1 MNRIVNF
8 SSNLK
13 YYRVKNGFTQSQ
25 LAERIGY
32 TAKSVS
38 KWENG
43 GALPTTELVIQL
55 AELFCISI
63 DELMFEKTACNYFL
77 GIDGGGTKTVFKLVD
92 DNGLEVNTISK
103 GGCNPN
109 DIGMEKA
116 TAVLKE
122 GIREVCRGIPYGKIT
137 MFAGLSGG
145 GLTGDNVSVLN
156 RFFRQ
161 FGFFAFGNDSDIENL
176 VALSNQTKCILI
188 IMGTG
193 FMVYALNGT
202 SRKRLAGW
210 GQFFD
215 DGGSGYTLGRE
226 AITSVLC
233 AGDGTGRKTCMTAL
247 LEKRLGQ
254 TAQAY
259 LSKFYQGGKR
269 YIASFSD
276 VVFEAA
282 AKEDAVAREI
292 LEKNMQFVA
301 HRINTAAAEISEGT
315 SEEIS
320 VYFSGG
326 LLQHKEILF
335 PLIEK
340 YISGT
345 NCKLIKL
352 ESEPVEGALLRAK
365 KIFAQVCNEKM
376 TER

>member
-13 YYRVKNGFTQSQ
+13 YYRIKNGFTQSQ
-25 LAERIGY
+25 LAEQIGY

-38 KWENG
+38 KWETG

-55 AELFCISI
+55 AELFHVSV
-63 DELMFEKTACNYFL
+63 DELLFEKIACNYFL

-92 DNGLEVNTISK
+92 ENGLKINQICKDAS
-103 GGCNPN
+103 NPN

-116 TAVLKE
+116 MAVLQE
-122 GIREVCRGIPYGKIT
+122 GIREVCGGIPYSRIT

-145 GLTGDNVSVLN
+145 GLTGDNVHVLN

-176 VALSNQTKCILI
+176 VALSDREKCILI

-193 FMVYALNGT
+193 FMVYAQNG
-202 SRKRLAGW
+202 SNRKRLAGW

-215 DGGSGYTLGRE
+215 EGGSGYTLGRE
-226 AITSVLC
+226 AITAVLC
-233 AGDGTGRKTCMTAL
+233 AGDGTGKKTCMC
-247 LEKRLGQ
+247 EIFEEHLGQ
-254 TAQAY
+254 TVQAH

-282 AKEDAVAREI
+282 AKGDEVAQEI

-301 HRINTAAAEISEGT
+301 HRINTAARELSRET
-315 SEEIS
+315 
-320 VYFSGG
+320 VPVFFSGG
-326 LLQHKEILF
+326 LLLQKAVLF

-340 YISGT
+340 HIT
-345 NCKLIKL
+345 DAKCNLICL
-352 ESEPVEGALLRAK
+352 ESEPVEGALKRAK
-365 KIFAQVCNEKM
+365 EIFAQKHNENKYALK
-376 TER
+376 